1 MMTVKGPTS
10 APYLLHSSAMIP
22 PRTYE
27 TYDMRYHHTWDV
39 SARGDGVIQVNEP
52 HQSELQLSHPKP
64 VNLQIERD
72 VVEKLVNSYFSE
84 VAPLLPIITREEF
97 LASSPPPAV
106 LLYSI
111 CLVAATRREVP
122 QAVFDSIRY
131 AVNSLIK
138 AEDVLS
144 AASIV
149 NIQSLLILSMSGDCH
164 SQSVPNALSAL
175 WIRLGSAIRMVSV
188 PHMHRVQ
195 LRVQQIPCVGT
206 RSWSPPRGVGKAE
219 HRVATEIVGH
229 LRYK

>member
-122 QAVFDSIRY
+122 QAVAWSRQPFCSARLHT
-131 AVNSLIK
+131 AATPAWASK
-138 AEDVLS
+138 TRPGRTAAERPAPTTRLEGSRAARTVSPTQDPGSRRRSACVRACVRACWVLG
-144 AASIV
+144 A
-149 NIQSLLILSMSGDCH
+149 GC
-164 SQSVPNALSAL
+164 
-175 WIRLGSAIRMVSV
+175 
-188 PHMHRVQ
+188 
-195 LRVQQIPCVGT
+195 
-206 RSWSPPRGVGKAE
+206 
-219 HRVATEIVGH
+219 
-229 LRYK
+229 